1 MRKVERQSNLELMRC
16 FLMLCVIIVHYNN
29 ADMGGAFN
37 YVTPGSINYYFIY
50 MMESMAVISV
60 NGFVLLAGYF
70 GYKRTTMS
78 LRKPVGLLLYVI
90 AYNFLFY
97 FIDIALGRQIF
108 NLRQMFMN
116 FIPQNWYVVLY
127 VALLIISPY
136 LNMIISQLSKK
147 KMLIF
152 IGILTAVFSVW
163 ATLLDVGADL
173 LQFSPVGSSTVGLHG
188 NQSGYTIV
196 NFVLLY
202 FIGAAIHKWNLLN
215 WSKWKDVG
223 CYLVISILIF
233 LLSLKTYSAWYYSNV
248 LVILS
253 SVFLLNFFRKIKVQS
268 RLINIV
274 AGATLGV
281 FLISTKWIVIQGF
294 WGLFQI
300 SQYCGSSIYRCAVNL
315 VICSLATFFVC
326 AAMDICCRAAT
337 KVVSLGLDKISVLRI
352 NIIELKEEG
361 NKEER
366 V

>member
-1 MRKVERQSNLELMRC
+1 MKKAERQSNLELMRC

-29 ADMGGAFN
+29 GDMGGAFN

-50 MMESMAVISV
+50 MMESLAIISV

-70 GYKRTTMS
+70 GYKRTTTS

-116 FIPQNWYVVLY
+116 FLPQNYYVVLY

-136 LNMIISQLSKK
+136 LNVIIRQLSKK
-147 KMLIF
+147 NMLIF
-152 IGILTAVFSVW
+152 IGVLMALFSVW
-163 ATLLDVGADL
+163 GTLLDAGADI
-173 LQFSPVGSSTVGLHG
+173 LQFSIVGSSTVSAYG
-188 NQSGYTIV
+188 NHAGYTIV
-196 NFVLLY
+196 NFVLIY

-215 WSKWKDVG
+215 WSKWKDAG
-223 CYLVISILIF
+223 CYLLISIMIF
-233 LLSLKTYSAWYYSNV
+233 LLSLKTLSAWYYSNV

-274 AGATLGV
+274 ARATLGIY
-281 FLISTKWIVIQGF
+281 LISTKSIAIQGF
-294 WGLFQI
+294 RELFQI
-300 SQYCGSSIYRCAVNL
+300 PQYCGSSIYRCAVNL
-315 VICSLATFFVC
+315 VSCSVATFFVC
-326 AAMDICCRAAT
+326 AVMDICCRAAT
-337 KVVSLGLDKISVLRI
+337 KVVSLGLDKIPVLRI

-361 NKEER
+361 NKED
-366 V
+366 